1 MNLSIIDLRYPPSA
15 FLYAALSPKIFVDGV
30 EQPGTGWGKRPV
42 GMAPGPHRVEVY
54 VPYFLPPRTGRATL
68 DLTVPEVGVALEYM
82 APTVTFAKGQL
93 GAPGQQKSSGF
104 RGVMALNV
112 IVVAVVAIALIAAL
126 LS

>member
-15 FLYAALSPKIFVDGV
+15 FLYSALSPKIFVDGV

-54 VPYFLPPRTGRATL
+54 VPYFLPPRAGRATL

-112 IVVAVVAIALIAAL
+112 IAIAVVGIALIAAL